1 VPPLDPGGL
10 VQALGRLIALAPPVE
25 LPPEVVPRTIT
36 LAERA
41 AIIRAALSGAPS
53 IVLQELLRGVRD
65 RVVITVTFLALLELM
80 KSREIVVEQAE
91 PWGPI
96 VARLTT
102 PEERSA
108 AGGVLSSPDDP
119 LDESLES
126 LESLA

>member
-1 VPPLDPGGL
+1 MPIDVPPLDPGTL

-25 LPPEVVPRTIT
+25 LPPEVVPRKIT

-41 AIIRAALSGAPS
+41 AIIRAALSGARS

-65 RVVITVTFLALLELM
+65 RVVITVTFLAMLELM

-108 AGGVLSSPDDP
+108 PRRPVVASTTR
-119 LDESLES
+119 
-126 LESLA
+126 